1 LHERKQ
7 NVIRS
12 LHSGAVFLSFAAALF
27 ILPVLLPAQA
37 AQMYLDTSQP
47 IDKRVDNLVSRMTLE
62 EKITQMVNT
71 SPAIPR
77 LGIPAYDWWSEGLH
91 GIARSGYA
99 TMFPQ
104 AIGMAATWDTDLVGR
119 ISDTIST
126 EARAKY
132 NDAIR
137 QDIHSIYYGLTIWSP
152 NINIFR
158 DPRWGRGQET
168 YGEDP
173 FLTSRLGVS
182 FVEGLQGTN
191 PDYFKIIATPKHFAV
206 HSGPES
212 DRHRFNVEPSPHD
225 LWDTYLPAFRATVVE
240 AKADSI
246 MCAYNAIDGYPACAN
261 HELLDHILRQDWGF
275 KGYVTSDCGAIDDFF
290 EKTAHHTSSDNAT
303 AAADGIKAG
312 TDTNCG
318 DTYLAL
324 GEAVKRGLITEA
336 EIDVSLK
343 RLYKARFQL
352 GMFDPPSQVPYNSIP
367 FSEVASPAHRSLALE
382 ASRKSMVLLKN
393 DAGFLPLKPGLR
405 TIAVVGPNAASLS
418 ALEGN
423 YNAIPRDPILPVDGI
438 TSEFPR
444 ATVLYAQG
452 APYAEGLAI
461 PVPRTLLHP
470 DNQPKVNGLT
480 GEYFASSSFDGK
492 PVLTRIDKQIDFD
505 WNAAIPIAGVPQN
518 TFAVRWT
525 GSITPPAAGSY
536 SFAMRLAHCYPCGDH
551 ERFSVYI
558 DGKAVAGFASPA
570 NAESRSSGTPKF
582 TVTFSDIKPHQL
594 RVEYTHTAKLFGAG
608 ISMEWVPQPE
618 PLRNEAIAA
627 AQKADVVLAFV
638 GLSPEL
644 EGEEMPIHVEGFA
657 GGDRTDIKLPA
668 AQLQMLEALAATGKP
683 IVVVL
688 MNGSALAVNWAQE
701 NAKAILEAWYPGE
714 SGGQAIAETL
724 SGKNNPAGRLPIT
737 FYQSLDQLPP
747 FSDYSMANR
756 TYRYFTGKPLYGFGF
771 GLSYSSFHYSGLKL
785 STNHLQAGD
794 TLTVDADVKNSG
806 AHAGDEVAEL
816 YLTPPQTDVS
826 PRLALDGFTRVH
838 LAPGQ
843 TQHLHFALD
852 PRVLSQVDAKG
863 IRAVTPGRY
872 KLALGG
878 GQPTET
884 TDLSAE
890 FTIEGS
896 QQLPH

>member
-1 LHERKQ
+1 
-7 NVIRS
+7 VIRS
-12 LHSGAVFLSFAAALF
+12 LLSDAIVLALGTALLF
-27 ILPVLLPAQA
+27 SPILVPAQTDK
-37 AQMYLDTSQP
+37 MYLDPSMP
-47 IDKRVDNLVSRMTLE
+47 IDKRVDDLVSQMTLK
-62 EKITQMVNT
+62 EKIEQMVNT

-119 ISDTIST
+119 ISDVIST

-132 NDAIR
+132 NEAIR
-137 QDIHSIYYGLTIWSP
+137 QDIHSMYYGLTIWSP

-173 FLTSRLGVS
+173 YLTSRLGVS

-191 PDYFKIIATPKHFAV
+191 PDYFKTIATPKHFAV

-225 LWDTYLPAFRATVVE
+225 LWDTYLAAFRATIVE

-290 EKTAHHTSSDNAT
+290 EKTAHHTSADNAT
-303 AAADGIKAG
+303 AAADGVKAG
-312 TDTNCG
+312 TDTSCG
-318 DTYLAL
+318 STYLAL
-324 GEAVKRGLITEA
+324 GEAVKRGLVTEA

-343 RLYKARFQL
+343 RLYKARFRL
-352 GMFDPPSQVPYNSIP
+352 GMFDPVSRVPFNSIP
-367 FSEVASPAHRSLALE
+367 FSEVTSSAHRSLSLE
-382 ASRKSMVLLKN
+382 ASRESMVLLKN
-393 DAGFLPLKPGLR
+393 HADILPLKPHVR
-405 TIAVVGPNAASLS
+405 TIAVIGPNAASLL

-423 YNAIPRDPILPVDGI
+423 YNAVPRDPILPVDGI
-438 TSEFPR
+438 ISEFPR
-444 ATVLYAQG
+444 AKVLYAQG
-452 APYAEGLAI
+452 APYAEGLTV

-470 DNQPKVNGLT
+470 DNQSQINGLT
-480 GEYFASSSFDGK
+480 GEYFTGATFDGK
-492 PVLTRIDKQIDFD
+492 PVVTRIDKQIDFD
-505 WNAAIPIAGVPQN
+505 WNAASPIAGVSQN
-518 TFAVRWT
+518 AFAVRWT

-536 SFAMRLAHCYPCGDH
+536 SFTMRLAQCYPCEDH
-551 ERFSVYI
+551 ERFSVSI
-558 DGKAVAGFASPA
+558 DGKEVAGFASPA
-570 NAESRSSGTPKF
+570 NAESRESGTPMFNF
-582 TVTFSDIKPHQL
+582 TFPDNKPHQL
-594 RVEYTHTAKLFGAG
+594 RVEYIHTGRLFGAG
-608 ISMEWVPQPE
+608 ISMDWVPQAE
-618 PLRNEAIAA
+618 QLRNEAVIA

-644 EGEEMPIHVEGFA
+644 EGEEMPIHVEGFS

-668 AQLQMLEALAATGKP
+668 VQQQMLEAIAATGKP
-683 IVVVL
+683 IVIIL

-701 NAKAILEAWYPGE
+701 HAEAILEAWYPGE
-714 SGGQAIAETL
+714 AGGQAIAETL
-724 SGKNNPAGRLPIT
+724 SGKSNPGGRLPIT

-756 TYRYFTGKPLYGFGF
+756 TYRYFKGKPLYGFGF
-771 GLSYSSFHYSGLKL
+771 GLSYSTFQYSGLKL
-785 STNHLQAGD
+785 STDHLHAKES
-794 TLTVDADVKNSG
+794 LTVEADVKNSG
-806 AHAGDEVAEL
+806 VRAGDEVAQL

-826 PRLALDGFTRVH
+826 PKLALDGFTRIH

-843 TQHLHFALD
+843 TQHIHFTLD
-852 PRVLSQVDAKG
+852 PRALSQVDVKG
-863 IRAVTPGRY
+863 NRTVSPGVY
-872 KLALGG
+872 KLTLGG
-878 GQPTET
+878 GQPTEAN
-884 TDLSAE
+884 DLSTE

-896 QQLPH
+896 QELAH

>member
-1 LHERKQ
+1 MHERMH

-12 LHSGAVFLSFAAALF
+12 LFPGVIVLSLATALSVS
-27 ILPVLLPAQA
+27 PVLLPAQVG
-37 AQMYLDTSQP
+37 QMYLEPSQP
-47 IDKRVDNLVSRMTLE
+47 IDKRVDDLVSRMTTE

-77 LGIPAYDWWSEGLH
+77 LGVPAYDWWSEGLH

-173 FLTSRLGVS
+173 FLTGRLGVA

-191 PDYFKIIATPKHFAV
+191 PDYFKAVATPKHFAV

-225 LWDTYLPAFRATVVE
+225 LWDTYLPAFRATIVE

-261 HELLDHILRQDWGF
+261 HELLDHILRRDWGF
-275 KGYVTSDCGAIDDFF
+275 KGYVTSDCGAVDDFF
-290 EKTAHHTSSDNAT
+290 EQTAHHPSADKAT

-324 GEAVKRGLITEA
+324 GEAVKRELVAEA

-352 GMFDPPSQVPYNSIP
+352 GMFDPPAKVPYNSIP
-367 FSEVASPAHRSLALE
+367 LSEVASAEHRSLSLD
-382 ASRKSMVLLKN
+382 ASRESIVLLKN
-393 DAGFLPLKPGLR
+393 DGSFLPLKPELR

-423 YNAIPRDPILPVDGI
+423 YNAVPRDPVLPVDGI
-438 TSEFPR
+438 TSEFPQ
-444 ATVLYAQG
+444 AKVLYAQG
-452 APYAEGLAI
+452 APYAEGVAI

-470 DNQPKVNGLT
+470 ENQPKVDGLT
-480 GEYFASSSFDGK
+480 GEYFASAGFDGK
-492 PVLTRIDKQIDFD
+492 PVLTRVDKQIDFD
-505 WNAAIPIAGVPQN
+505 WNAASPIAGVPQN
-518 TFAVRWT
+518 SFAVRWS

-536 SFAMRLAHCYPCGDH
+536 SFALRLANCYPCRDH

-558 DGKAVAGFASPA
+558 DEKAVAGFATQPD
-570 NAESRSSGTPKF
+570 AESRGSGTPKF
-582 TVTFSDIKPHQL
+582 TITFADNKPHEL
-594 RVEYTHTAKLFGAG
+594 RVEYTHTGRLFGAG

-618 PLRNEAIAA
+618 PLREEAVAA

-668 AQLQMLEALAATGKP
+668 AQQQMLEALAATGKP

-688 MNGSALAVNWAQE
+688 MNGSALAVNWAQQH
-701 NAKAILEAWYPGE
+701 AQAILEAWYPGE
-714 SGGQAIAETL
+714 AGGQAIAETL
-724 SGKNNPAGRLPIT
+724 SGKNNPGGRLPIT
-737 FYQSLDQLPP
+737 FNQSLDQLPP

-756 TYRYFTGKPLYGFGF
+756 TYRYFKGKPLYGFGF
-771 GLSYSSFHYSGLKL
+771 GLSYSSFRYSGLKL

-806 AHAGDEVAEL
+806 ARAGDEVAEL

-826 PRLALDGFTRVH
+826 PKLALDGFTRVH

-843 TQHLHFALD
+843 TQHIRFTLD
-852 PRVLSQVDAKG
+852 PRTLSQVDAKG
-863 IRAVTPGRY
+863 IRSVTPGRY

-878 GQPTET
+878 GQPTEA

-890 FTIEGS
+890 FTIEAS
-896 QQLPH
+896 QELPH

>member
-1 LHERKQ
+1 M
-7 NVIRS
+7 IRS
-12 LHSGAVFLSFAAALF
+12 VFPGVIVLSLATALSVS
-27 ILPVLLPAQA
+27 PVLLPAQVG
-37 AQMYLDTSQP
+37 QMYLDTSQP
-47 IDKRVDNLVSRMTLE
+47 IDKRVDDLVYRMTLE

-77 LGIPAYDWWSEGLH
+77 LGVPAYDWWSEGLH

-104 AIGMAATWDTDLVGR
+104 AIGMAATWDAELVGR

-173 FLTSRLGVS
+173 FLTGRLGVA
-182 FVEGLQGTN
+182 FVEGLQGAN
-191 PDYFKIIATPKHFAV
+191 PDYFKAVATPKHFAV

-225 LWDTYLPAFRATVVE
+225 LWDTYLAAFRATVVE

-261 HELLDHILRQDWGF
+261 HELLDHILRRDWGF

-290 EKTAHHTSSDNAT
+290 EQTAHHSSADKAT

-324 GEAVKRGLITEA
+324 GEAVKRGLVTEV

-352 GMFDPPSQVPYNSIP
+352 GMFDPPSKVPYSSVP
-367 FSEVASPAHRSLALE
+367 FSEVASAEHRSLSLD
-382 ASRKSMVLLKN
+382 ASRESIVLLKN
-393 DAGFLPLKPGLR
+393 DAGFLPLKPELR

-423 YNAIPRDPILPVDGI
+423 YNAVPRDPVLPLDGI

-444 ATVLYAQG
+444 AKVLYAQG
-452 APYAEGLAI
+452 APYAEGVAI

-470 DNQPKVNGLT
+470 DNQPKVDGLT
-480 GEYFASSSFDGK
+480 GEYFASAGFDGK
-492 PVLTRIDKQIDFD
+492 PVLTRVDKQIDFD
-505 WNAAIPIAGVPQN
+505 WNSASPIAGVPQN
-518 TFAVRWT
+518 TFAVRWS

-536 SFAMRLAHCYPCGDH
+536 SFAMRLANCYPCGDH

-558 DGKAVAGFASPA
+558 DGKAVAGFASQHD
-570 NAESRSSGTPKF
+570 AESRGSGSPKF
-582 TVTFSDIKPHQL
+582 TITFPDNKPHEL
-594 RVEYTHTAKLFGAG
+594 RVEYTHTARLFDAG

-618 PLRNEAIAA
+618 PLREKAVAA

-644 EGEEMPIHVEGFA
+644 EGEEMPIHVEGFS

-668 AQLQMLEALAATGKP
+668 AQQEMLEALAATGKP

-688 MNGSALAVNWAQE
+688 MNGSALAVNWAQQH
-701 NAKAILEAWYPGE
+701 AQAILEAWYPGE
-714 SGGQAIAETL
+714 AGGQAIAETL
-724 SGKNNPAGRLPIT
+724 SGKNNPGGRLPIT

-756 TYRYFTGKPLYGFGF
+756 TYRYFKGKPLYGFGF
-771 GLSYSSFHYSGLKL
+771 GLSYSSFRYSSLKL

-806 AHAGDEVAEL
+806 VRAGDEVAEL
-816 YLTPPQTDVS
+816 YLTPPQTEVS
-826 PRLALDGFTRVH
+826 PKLALDGFTRVH

-843 TQHLHFALD
+843 TQHIHFTLD
-852 PRVLSQVDAKG
+852 PRTLSQVDAKG
-863 IRAVTPGRY
+863 IRSVTPGRY

-878 GQPTET
+878 GQPTEA

-896 QQLPH
+896 QELPH